1 MPFIA
6 RRGRDPVSVAGKVRQ
21 GRGAVTAQL
30 GAPLLLGA
38 LSVAVLAQG
47 AYYLRAQLYVA
58 ALVGAALLVTPALTP
73 LTSRDRAIALPV
85 GGLAGWAVIDAVVHH
100 NPRTAVPYVALLAAV
115 VAVLLACSRLDDD
128 ARDLLLAGLIG
139 CGVLVAM
146 LGWLGLTLHL
156 PRWTW
161 QGQGLWRA
169 SSTLTYPNAT
179 AIILAMLALLTLAM
193 LTEAPRSVPL
203 LLAATVVL
211 TGLAATLSRAGLLAF
226 AAGVL
231 VLGAFLGPRVLLRAG
246 GAPVLGAAVAA
257 IGLVPAMTTR
267 TPHPAAAFV
276 ALVAGLLIGAT
287 LPVIRLP
294 RAAINGL
301 AVLMLVLGVT
311 TVHTAIGAISDAR
324 LTADD
329 PERAASFRAAV
340 EVFIDHPITGAGPS
354 LPRLTWASGSGSS
367 VYRYAHNE
375 YLQVLA
381 ELGAIGG
388 LLLAAFLVLII
399 RRLYHA
405 RSGNAAVAAGALAAT
420 TALAV
425 HAGFDFVLHIPAI
438 PLLAAAL
445 IGSASPE
452 VSVGRLTQQAGETP
466 GEESA

>member
-1 MPFIA
+1 MPSIA
-6 RRGRDPVSVAGKVRQ
+6 RRGRGPVSVAGKVRQ

-38 LSVAVLAQG
+38 LSVASLAQG

-58 ALVGAALLVTPALTP
+58 ALVGAALLVTPGVIP

-85 GGLAGWAVIDAVVHH
+85 GGLAAWAVIDAVVHH
-100 NPRTAVPYVALLAAV
+100 NPRTAIPYVALLAAV

-128 ARDLLLAGLIG
+128 ARDLLLAGLIS
-139 CGVLVAM
+139 CGVLVAV
-146 LGWLGLTLHL
+146 LDWLGLTFHL

-211 TGLAATLSRAGLLAF
+211 TGLAGTLSRAGLLAF
-226 AAGVL
+226 AVGVL
-231 VLGAFLGPRVLLRAG
+231 VLGAFLGPRLLLRAG
-246 GAPVLGAAVAA
+246 GAPVLGAVVAA

-301 AVLMLVLGVT
+301 AMLMLVLPVAHVT
-311 TVHTAIGAISDAR
+311 
-324 LTADD
+324 
-329 PERAASFRAAV
+329 
-340 EVFIDHPITGAGPS
+340 
-354 LPRLTWASGSGSS
+354 
-367 VYRYAHNE
+367 
-375 YLQVLA
+375 
-381 ELGAIGG
+381 
-388 LLLAAFLVLII
+388 
-399 RRLYHA
+399 
-405 RSGNAAVAAGALAAT
+405 
-420 TALAV
+420 
-425 HAGFDFVLHIPAI
+425 
-438 PLLAAAL
+438 
-445 IGSASPE
+445 
-452 VSVGRLTQQAGETP
+452 GRWR
-466 GEESA
+466 